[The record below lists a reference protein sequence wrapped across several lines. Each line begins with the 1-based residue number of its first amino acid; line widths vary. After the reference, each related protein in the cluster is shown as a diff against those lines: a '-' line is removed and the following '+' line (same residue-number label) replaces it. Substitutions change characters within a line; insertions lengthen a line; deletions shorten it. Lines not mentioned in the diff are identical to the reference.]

1 MFNWTASAWP
11 ILASAALKS
20 TLVLGVAWLI
30 AWLLRGRTAGARHMV
45 WTAAAAALV
54 ALPLLT
60 VALPALRVR
69 VANAVLPA
77 DVSLP
82 SMPRAGT
89 GAGGLRLAAA
99 CCATENVNP
108 LNVMLFVSLSQI
120 TRMFLCS

>member
-1 MFNWTASAWP
+1 MLNWTASVWP

-30 AWLLRGRTAGARHMV
+30 VWLLRGRTAGARHMV
-45 WTAAAAALV
+45 WTASAAALV

-77 DVSLP
+77 DVGLVFRTTAATAAP
-82 SMPRAGT
+82 
-89 GAGGLRLAAA
+89 AGGAAVAQQAAA
-99 CCATENVNP
+99 SRRAAGPVQIGRAHVGNP
-108 LNVMLFVSLSQI
+108 V
-120 TRMFLCS
+120 T